1 MKETYGYLLIVIASI
16 IWGTMGIFGKFAFA
30 YGISPITLTAFRILI
45 SSFTILVPITL
56 LKRELLN
63 VKRKDLPRLFVFG
76 LFGVAFQRIAYFY
89 AVELTTAT
97 LAAILFYT
105 YPIFVTIYASMFLK
119 EKATKSALFATVL
132 AFFGVALIVRAYE
145 ISWVST
151 NLLGIVSGTLA
162 GILFAVYF
170 LMTKKLRDT
179 YTNWTLLV
187 YGDGIG
193 ALALTPVIWLSI
205 PEISVYPQQLWTLI
219 AIIALFPSLTAY
231 LLFSYALKHV
241 ESAKGSV
248 LSVTE
253 PLSAA
258 LFSVTI
264 LGETFEP
271 LQIIGVA
278 LALIG
283 ITLLFYKPNR

>member
-1 MKETYGYLLIVIASI
+1 
-16 IWGTMGIFGKFAFA
+16 
-30 YGISPITLTAFRILI
+30 
-45 SSFTILVPITL
+45 
-56 LKRELLN
+56 
-63 VKRKDLPRLFVFG
+63 
-76 LFGVAFQRIAYFY
+76 
-89 AVELTTAT
+89 
-97 LAAILFYT
+97 
-105 YPIFVTIYASMFLK
+105 
-119 EKATKSALFATVL
+119 
-132 AFFGVALIVRAYE
+132 
-145 ISWVST
+145 
-151 NLLGIVSGTLA
+151 
-162 GILFAVYF
+162 
-170 LMTKKLRDT
+170 
-179 YTNWTLLV
+179 
-187 YGDGIG
+187 
-193 ALALTPVIWLSI
+193 VIWLSI

>member
-1 MKETYGYLLIVIASI
+1 
-16 IWGTMGIFGKFAFA
+16 
-30 YGISPITLTAFRILI
+30 LTAFRILI
-45 SSFTILVPITL
+45 SSFTNLVPITL

-63 VKRKDLPRLFVFG
+63 VKRKDLPRLFVFS
-76 LFGVAFQRIAYFY
+76 LFGVAFQRIAYVY
-89 AVELTTAT
+89 TVELTTAT
-97 LAAILFYT
+97 LAAMLFYT
-105 YPIFVTIYASMFLK
+105 YPIFVTIYASVFLK
-119 EKATKSALFATVL
+119 EKATKSTLFATVL

-170 LMTKKLRDT
+170 LMTRKLRDT

-205 PEISVYPQQLWTLI
+205 PEISVYPQQLWILI

-264 LGETFEP
+264 LVETFEP